1 MPAERKLAVVTG
13 ASSGIGY
20 ELARCAAQDGCDL
33 IITSD
38 EGSIEE
44 AATRLRVHGV
54 SVQAIKADLS
64 RQDGVSALWAAM
76 QDRPVDYLMANAG
89 RGLGDAFL
97 DQSWDR
103 IAEVILLNVTGTT
116 DLLHRSLRAMLG
128 RGRGRILITGSIA
141 GDVPGSYQAV
151 YNATKAYV
159 DTLAWG
165 IRNEL
170 EGDDVTVT
178 CLMPGPTETAFFHR
192 ADMEDTPVGQKET
205 KYDAAEVAR
214 QGYDAMRKG
223 ASGVTPGTMA
233 KLQSLL
239 SGLVPDHVLARMHRQ
254 MAKPEE

>member
-1 MPAERKLAVVTG
+1 MPAQRKLAVVTG
-13 ASSGIGY
+13 ASTGIGY
-20 ELARCAAQDGCDL
+20 ELARCAAEDGCDL
-33 IITSD
+33 IVAAHED
-38 EGSIEE
+38 SIHD
-44 AATRLRVHGV
+44 AAARLRGHGV
-54 SVQAIKADLS
+54 AVQPVQADLS
-64 RQDGVSALWAAM
+64 QQDGVAELWAAM
-76 QDRPVDYLMANAG
+76 QPRPVDYLMANAG

-103 IAEVILLNVTGTT
+103 ITEVILLNVTGTT

-128 RGRGRILITGSIA
+128 RGQGRILITGSIA

-170 EGDDVTVT
+170 QGDDVTVT

-192 ADMEDTPVGQKET
+192 ADMDDTAFGQKKD
-205 KYDAAEVAR
+205 KYDPAVVAR